1 MSTFP
6 SIEPLYN
13 TQETVK
19 QDYKTVKLGDGYQQ
33 RIIEGLPANKR
44 LITLQLKFDL
54 SQTDADTINTF
65 LDARFEASEEAFE
78 FTRLNNKYSGKKF
91 ICVRRTSTFPLLS
104 RVKMNLTLEQVAEP

>member
-1 MSTFP
+1 MATFP

-19 QDYKTVKLGDGYQQ
+19 QDFITVQLGDGYRQ

-65 LDARFEASEEAFE
+65 LDARFDASEEAFE

-104 RVKMNLTLEQVAEP
+104 RVKMNLTLEEVAEP

>member
-1 MSTFP
+1 MATFP

-44 LITLQLKFDL
+44 LITLQLKFDA
-54 SQTDADTINTF
+54 SQ
-65 LDARFEASEEAFE
+65 EAFE

>member
-1 MSTFP
+1 MATFP

-54 SQTDADTINTF
+54 SQTDAATINTF
-65 LDARFEASEEAFE
+65 LDARFDASAESFE
-78 FTRLNNKYSGKKF
+78 FTGLNNKYSGKKF

>member
-1 MSTFP
+1 MATFP

-65 LDARFEASEEAFE
+65 LDARFDASEEAFE

-91 ICVRRTSTFPLLS
+91 ICVRRSSTFPLLN
-104 RVKMNLTLEQVAEP
+104 RVRMNLTLEQVAEP

>member
-33 RIIEGLPANKR
+33 RITEGLPANQR

-65 LDARFEASEEAFE
+65 LDARFDASEEAFE

-91 ICVRRTSTFPLLS
+91 ICVRRTSTFPLLN
-104 RVKMNLTLEQVAEP
+104 RVRMNLTLEQVAEP

>member
-1 MSTFP
+1 MATFP

-19 QDYKTVKLGDGYQQ
+19 QDYIAVKLGDGYQQ

-65 LDARFEASEEAFE
+65 LDARFDASEESFE

-91 ICVRRTSTFPLLS
+91 ICVRRTSTFPLLN
-104 RVKMNLTLEQVAEP
+104 RVRMNLTLEQVAEP

>member
-1 MSTFP
+1 MATFP
-6 SIEPLYN
+6 SIEPLYG

-19 QDYKTVKLGDGYQQ
+19 QDYITVRLGDGYQQ

-65 LDARFEASEEAFE
+65 LDARFDASEEAFE

-104 RVKMNLTLEQVAEP
+104 RVKMNLTLEEVAEP

>member
-1 MSTFP
+1 MATFP

-19 QDYKTVKLGDGYQQ
+19 QDYNTVQLGDGYQQ
-33 RIIEGLPANKR
+33 RIIQGLPANKR
-44 LITLQLKFDL
+44 LISLQLQFDL

-65 LDARFEASEEAFE
+65 LDARFDASEEAFE

-91 ICVRRTSTFPLLS
+91 ISVRRTSTFPLLN
-104 RVKMNLTLEQVAEP
+104 RVRMNLTLDQVAEP

>member
-1 MSTFP
+1 MATFP
-6 SIEPLYN
+6 SIEPLYG

-19 QDYKTVKLGDGYQQ
+19 QDYKTVRLGDGYQQ

-65 LDARFEASEEAFE
+65 LDARFDASEESFE